1 MSTSTDSVASILDK
15 LRNKYRDNSTNADGV
30 SSLVWERVPVDELLE
45 LAEALHRQGVTTSG
59 LLGVAGGDS
68 DSDSNSDDDSIT
80 DDDEENAGEDSGDDD
95 AALLE
100 ADPVMYQFGLEEEEE
115 LEDEMEESDE
125 LNFESLQ
132 EGNPFE
138 NSIRL
143 LDRIEARIDSLDS
156 TEKLLQ
162 LSRVH
167 CLYGNNYLELDDFD
181 SAIDSYK
188 KGVHLLES
196 WENNY
201 SASEGKTKEEEED
214 EEEKDEINQA
224 ILKLYTKLVEAL
236 KWTDDVENYS
246 HYLKRTIELL
256 EERLSNEKKLLT
268 SERTTLQ
275 KLKSE
280 LKAELKDVVRNG
292 SHRADI
298 RAKHPEFD
306 AVLKR
311 ALGKLLSPEEIE
323 RDYSRTGMGV
333 NDLSSMVKRRKKR

>member
-15 LRNKYRDNSTNADGV
+15 LRNKYGDNSTNADGV
-30 SSLVWERVPVDELLE
+30 SPLVWERVPVDELLE

-68 DSDSNSDDDSIT
+68 DSDSNSDDDGIT
-80 DDDEENAGEDSGDDD
+80 DDEENAGEDSGDA

-115 LEDEMEESDE
+115 LEEEIEESDE

-162 LSRVH
+162 LARVH

-188 KGVHLLES
+188 KGIHLLES
-196 WENNY
+196 WENKY
-201 SASEGKTKEEEED
+201 STSEGTTIEEEE
-214 EEEKDEINQA
+214 EGEKDEIDQA

-246 HYLKRTIELL
+246 YYLKRTIKLL

-275 KLKSE
+275 ELKSE
-280 LKAELKDVVRNG
+280 MKAELKDIVRNG
-292 SHRADI
+292 SHKTDI

-323 RDYSRTGMGV
+323 RDYSGTGMGV